1 MDLQRFVEAQ
11 EGVYEEALAE
21 ITAGK
26 KRSHWMWFIFPQAAG
41 LGRSA
46 MSERYAIR
54 SPEEA
59 AAFLAHPI
67 LGPRLITISRALLQH
82 RGRTLTE
89 ILGTPDNL
97 KLLSCARLFS
107 EVPNSD
113 PVFEELLR
121 EFNNRGSGGG
131 EFSQ

>member
-11 EGVYEEALAE
+11 EGVYEESLAE
-21 ITAGK
+21 ITAGN
-26 KRSHWMWFIFPQAAG
+26 KRSHWMWFIFPQEAG

-46 MSERYAIR
+46 MSERYAIQT
-54 SPEEA
+54 PEEA
-59 AAFLAHPI
+59 DAFLAHPI
-67 LGPRLITISRALLQH
+67 LGPRLVTISRALLQH

-89 ILGTPDNL
+89 ILGTPDDV

-107 EVPNSD
+107 EVRKSD

-121 EFNNRGSGGG
+121 AFSNPGGGGG
-131 EFSQ
+131 EFRK